1 MEVIGAG
8 VALQGDS
15 SRKETIKMRRLGIL
29 VVLAALTMAL
39 LPAAPALAK
48 KPLRAETTHTLDITN
63 TVVDGYLLAW
73 VGSIDGDINGCIEW
87 WIELATW
94 TAVTNPDSP
103 SQASHYT
110 MKTRIYDECGGTLI
124 LETLE
129 RGTTTMAN
137 TSWRANGVV
146 TYADPTLFPGWDGR
160 RAHERGRFSIDVFP
174 WEGTSTFRLN

>member
-1 MEVIGAG
+1 MRKLGA
-8 VALQGDS
+8 LLL
-15 SRKETIKMRRLGIL
+15 LG
-29 VVLAALTMAL
+29 ALTVAV

-48 KPLRAETTHTLDITN
+48 NPLQAETVHTLDTTN

-73 VGSIDGDINGCIEW
+73 VGTIDGDIEGCIEW

-103 SQASHYT
+103 TQASHYM

-124 LETLE
+124 LETFE

-137 TSWRANGVV
+137 SPTWRANGVV
-146 TYADPTLFPGWDGR
+146 TYADEALFPGWEGR
-160 RAHERGRFSIDVFP
+160 QVHESGNFSVDVFP

>member
-1 MEVIGAG
+1 MRKLGA
-8 VALQGDS
+8 LLL
-15 SRKETIKMRRLGIL
+15 LG
-29 VVLAALTMAL
+29 ALTVAL

-48 KPLRAETTHTLDITN
+48 KPLQAETEHTLDLTN

-73 VGSIDGDINGCIEW
+73 VGTIDGDIDGHIEW

-103 SQASHYT
+103 AQASHYT
-110 MKTRIYDECGGTLI
+110 MKTVIYDEPGGTLI

-129 RGTTTMAN
+129 NGTTTMAN

-146 TYADPTLFPGWDGR
+146 TYADPILFPGWDGR
-160 RAHERGRFSIDVFP
+160 KVHERGHFSVDVFP